1 MNKENKDNEEIAP
14 SGITRK
20 DAIKKMGKY
29 AALTALGTFMILNPK
44 KAQATSASP
53 SKILRFLIFKFIKI
67 LTVNERYINKI
78 LILIQL
84 FFNSELR
91 GRALTKIRVHYQ
103 HKTLLNYIY
112 IWLKA

>member
-44 KAQATSASP
+44 KAQASSAPSSP
-53 SKILRFLIFKFIKI
+53 NPPPSGGDSGGAADD
-67 LTVNERYINKI
+67 TPPPPP
-78 LILIQL
+78 
-84 FFNSELR
+84 
-91 GRALTKIRVHYQ
+91 G
-103 HKTLLNYIY
+103 
-112 IWLKA
+112 WGG

>member
-44 KAQATSASP
+44 KAQAFSASP
-53 SKILRFLIFKFIKI
+53 SPS
-67 LTVNERYINKI
+67 
-78 LILIQL
+78 QSPDSGGSDSGSDSGG
-84 FFNSELR
+84 SETPPAP
-91 GRALTKIRVHYQ
+91 GGW
-103 HKTLLNYIY
+103 ND
-112 IWLKA
+112 